1 MPTGTTYAQRRRRL
15 MQEMGQGLILLP
27 GNEEAPMNYTDNVY
41 PFRQDSN
48 FLYFTGIRLP
58 HLAVLLDADKGTE
71 TLFGNEP
78 TIDDIVWMGP
88 QPSLHALAQ
97 EIGIEEVRPFDELA
111 GILREAEGKGQS
123 VHYAPTYRGDQAIR
137 LSEWLSVPVAALHAG
152 ASEPLIHAIVRQRSV
167 KDDSELLEI
176 EAALATT
183 GRMHMDVMRKARAG
197 MSESQLAGIAA
208 GIAVAGGGQLAY
220 GIILTINGH
229 VLHNHE
235 YHNTLKEGQL
245 LLGDFGAETA
255 SGYAGD
261 ITRTFPVSAAFSAQ
275 QRDIYELVLATE
287 TNAIKAVKPGVLYR
301 DIHLQAARQIA
312 SGLKDLGI
320 MQGDVDEA
328 VAAGA
333 HALFFPHGLGHMLGL
348 DVHDMEGLGE
358 QYVGY
363 RPGLE
368 RSKQFG
374 LKSLR
379 LARELEPG
387 FVLTVEPG
395 IYFIPEL
402 ISIWEKEG
410 RCKDFIRY
418 DRLAPY
424 LGFTGVRIEDNVV
437 VTPEGHRVLG
447 APIPKAIAEVEE
459 IRREALNP

>member
-1 MPTGTTYAQRRRRL
+1 MPIGTTYMQRRRRL
-15 MQEMGQGLILLP
+15 MQDIGKGLILLP

-58 HLAVLLDADKGTE
+58 HLAVLLDADSGAE

-88 QPSLHALAQ
+88 QPSLYELAQ
-97 EIGIEEVRPFDELA
+97 DIGIANVRPFDELA
-111 GILREAEGKGQS
+111 DVLREALGKERW

-137 LSEWLSVPVAALHAG
+137 LAEWLSVPVRALHAG
-152 ASEPLIHAIVRQRSV
+152 ASEALIHAIVRQRAV
-167 KDDSELLEI
+167 KDESELGEI

-183 GRMHMDVMRKARAG
+183 GRMHVEVMRKARAG
-197 MSESQLAGIAA
+197 MSESELAGIAA
-208 GIAVAGGGQLAY
+208 GIAVSGGGQLAY

-235 YHNTLKEGQL
+235 YHHTLREGQL

-255 SGYAGD
+255 GGYAGD
-261 ITRTFPVSAAFSAQ
+261 ITRTFPVSAAFSAR

-287 TNAIKAVKPGVLYR
+287 TNAIQAIQPGLQYR
-301 DIHLQAARQIA
+301 EIHLQAARQIA

-320 MQGDVDEA
+320 MQGDVEEA

-358 QYVGY
+358 QLVGY

-418 DRLAPY
+418 DRLVPY
-424 LGFTGVRIEDNVV
+424 LDFTGIRIEDNVV
-437 VTPEGHRVLG
+437 VTPEGNRVLG
-447 APIPKAIAEVEE
+447 APIPKSVAEVEE
-459 IRREALNP
+459 IRREALS

>member
-58 HLAVLLDADKGTE
+58 HLAVLLDADKGKE

-88 QPSLHALAQ
+88 QPGLHALAQ
-97 EIGIEEVRPFDELA
+97 EIGMEEVRPFDELA
-111 GILREAEGKGQS
+111 SVLREALGKGQS

-137 LSEWLSVPVAALHAG
+137 LSEWLSVPVAALQAG

-183 GRMHMDVMRKARAG
+183 GRMHVDVMRKARAG
-197 MSESQLAGIAA
+197 MSESELAGIAA

-261 ITRTFPVSAAFSAQ
+261 ITRTFPVSAAFSAR

-358 QYVGY
+358 HFVGY

-447 APIPKAIAEVEE
+447 TPIPKALAEVEE

>member
-1 MPTGTTYAQRRRRL
+1 MYAPRRQRL
-15 MQEMGQGLILLP
+15 MQEIGQGLILLP

-58 HLAVLLDADKGTE
+58 HLALLLDADKGTE

-97 EIGIEEVRPFDELA
+97 DIGIANVRPFEELA
-111 GILREAEGKGQS
+111 GVLGEALGKGRAI
-123 VHYAPTYRGDQAIR
+123 HYTPTYRGDQAIR
-137 LSEWLSVPVAALHAG
+137 LSEWLSVPVTALQAG
-152 ASEPLIHAIVRQRSV
+152 ASEPLIHAIVRQRAI
-167 KDDSELLEI
+167 KNDAELLEI

-183 GRMHMDVMRKARAG
+183 GRMHLEVMRKARAG
-197 MSESQLAGIAA
+197 MSESELAGIAA
-208 GIAVAGGGQLAY
+208 GIAVSGGGQLAY

-235 YHNTLKEGQL
+235 YHNTLREGQL

-255 SGYAGD
+255 NGYAGD

-287 TNAIKAVKPGVLYR
+287 TNAIHAVKPGVLYR
-301 DIHLQAARQIA
+301 DIHLGAARQIA

-358 QYVGY
+358 HFVGY

-402 ISIWEKEG
+402 IAIWEKEG

-418 DRLAPY
+418 DRLASY
-424 LGFTGVRIEDNVV
+424 LGFTGIRIEDNVV
-437 VTPEGHRVLG
+437 VTPEGNRVLG
-447 APIPKAIAEVEE
+447 SPIPKTIAEVED
-459 IRREALNP
+459 IRREALNPG

>member
-1 MPTGTTYAQRRRRL
+1 MQRRRRL

-58 HLAVLLDADKGTE
+58 HLAVLLDADQGTE

-78 TIDDIVWMGP
+78 TIDDIVWMGS

-97 EIGIEEVRPFDELA
+97 EIGIEKVRPFDELA
-111 GILREAEGKGQS
+111 GVLREALGKGQS
-123 VHYAPTYRGDQAIR
+123 VHYTPTYRGDQAIR

-152 ASEPLIHAIVRQRSV
+152 ASEALIHAIVRQRSV
-167 KDDSELLEI
+167 KDDAELLEI
-176 EAALATT
+176 EAALDTT
-183 GRMHMDVMRKARAG
+183 GRMHVDVMRKARAG
-197 MSESQLAGIAA
+197 MSESELAGIAA
-208 GIAVAGGGQLAY
+208 GIAVSGGGQLAY

-235 YHNTLKEGQL
+235 YHNTLREGHL

-255 SGYAGD
+255 GGYAGD
-261 ITRTFPVSAAFSAQ
+261 ITRTFPVSDAFSPR

-287 TNAIKAVKPGVLYR
+287 MDAIQAIQPGLLYR

-410 RCKDFIRY
+410 RHKDFIRY

-437 VTPEGHRVLG
+437 VTPDGHRVLG
-447 APIPKAIAEVEE
+447 TPIPKAIAEVEA